1 VPTKKQR
8 RRQQKTRR
16 HEWEYVYVDEE
27 GQEVEVDPTELRK
40 TRDDRPKE
48 RPSAASR
55 SGRTDARARQGR
67 QIQPPSWRRVG
78 KRALILAPIFVV
90 LMSVLNRG
98 QPVATWVLPT
108 VFLLLFFV
116 PFSYYTDSF
125 AYRMYRRRLERA
137 ENGPAKAGPKAKPK
151 TR

>member
-8 RRQQKTRR
+8 RRQQKSRR

-27 GQEVEVDPTELRK
+27 GQEVEVDAAELRR
-40 TRDDRPKE
+40 TRDDRQKE
-48 RPSAASR
+48 RPSAASG
-55 SGRTDARARQGR
+55 SGRIDARARQGR

-98 QPVATWVLPT
+98 HPVATWILPT
-108 VFLLLFFV
+108 AFLLLFFI

-137 ENGPAKAGPKAKPK
+137 QSASAKAGPKPKPK